1 MYLRCT
7 QISVSSDGISGH
19 LCSRPTICP
28 VSMIVNY
35 EIPPI
40 FLPIAQKVSYKP
52 QVWVPHLFTHIPVRA
67 GSLRS
72 PRPRPIT
79 ASGGCSYSSRAVTL
93 KILQKKTPPCQC
105 LTAWIQG
112 ARPKVAERMAG
123 LMAQIICSCALSA
136 PKASKCPVIPSLH
149 VSFFVRRSPSKV
161 TELQGLSSLYD
172 LRMYSSLVR
181 QPRRNV
187 RLVSEV
193 YTLFLD
199 F

>member
-1 MYLRCT
+1 LDISAYGTKRRIFIVYLRCT

-52 QVWVPHLFTHIPVRA
+52 QVWVPHLFTHIPCTYRA

-93 KILQKKTPPCQC
+93 KILQKN
-105 LTAWIQG
+105 
-112 ARPKVAERMAG
+112 
-123 LMAQIICSCALSA
+123 
-136 PKASKCPVIPSLH
+136 PVNISQLG
-149 VSFFVRRSPSKV
+149 FRA
-161 TELQGLSSLYD
+161 QGLKLQSTW
-172 LRMYSSLVR
+172 RA
-181 QPRRNV
+181 
-187 RLVSEV
+187 
-193 YTLFLD
+193 
-199 F
+199 